1 MRSGFVDNHVVASD
15 GSLVDVFVTLLLEGS
30 IYGRLAGNKR
40 LESSQRTCLTYNL
53 LISRSTAKGTRGAS

>member
-15 GSLVDVFVTLLLEGS
+15 GSLVDVFVTLLRGLFMVV
-30 IYGRLAGNKR
+30 AGNKR
-40 LESSQRTCLTYNL
+40 LEFSQRTCLTYNL